1 MLRNEVGWG
10 EQSSTTGAEVAT
22 KPTALMAAGGRHSG
36 GGGEGLLPAFQAHT
50 PINTLFCF

>member
-1 MLRNEVGWG
+1 MLRNEVGCG

-36 GGGEGLLPAFQAHT
+36 GGGGGGVCSW
-50 PINTLFCF
+50 LFRHIHQ